1 MKKITVNGQAFL
13 GSIRISNETIT
24 VHHAIAD
31 VSNTLEQA
39 DFATYFK
46 QKNLDKLQTI
56 TFAGHGTTYSVTDLT
71 EDEEL
76 GAHIVLLSMRRAK
89 KMALHNLENGV
100 LDTLLGK
107 L

>member
-1 MKKITVNGQAFL
+1 MKKITVNGTVYL
-13 GSIRISNETIT
+13 GSLVITDTNIIVKNAISEL
-24 VHHAIAD
+24 
-31 VSNTLEQA
+31 SNSPTQA

-46 QKNLDKLQTI
+46 QKNLDRLQTI

-76 GAHIVLLSMRRAK
+76 GAKIVLLSMRKAK
-89 KMALHNLENGV
+89 KFAVRNLENSL